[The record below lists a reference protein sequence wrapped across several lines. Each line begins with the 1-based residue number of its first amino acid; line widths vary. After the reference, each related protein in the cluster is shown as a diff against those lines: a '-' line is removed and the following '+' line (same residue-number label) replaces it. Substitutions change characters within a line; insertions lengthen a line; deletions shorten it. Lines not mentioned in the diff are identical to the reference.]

1 MRAAFVDP
9 EVLRKDPSE
18 WPPKQTPKVN
28 CSKSEL
34 LKFASRW
41 DELGA
46 CMLLPLEQKNFK
58 EAVGLFCV
66 GKDAKYDRLIINP
79 VTINSRMHSISKSTK
94 ELAPGCMLGL
104 LHVEDDMM
112 FRFQADDLFWSQNLG
127 LPGMPFVKFFIPMK
141 YPISDL
147 ISLSSVVNLC

>member
-34 LKFASRW
+34 LKFSSRW

-104 LHVEDDMM
+104 LHL
-112 FRFQADDLFWSQNLG
+112 RH
-127 LPGMPFVKFFIPMK
+127 LPLIRGAKMNQGAK
-141 YPISDL
+141 YQW
-147 ISLSSVVNLC
+147 